1 MIIEILVLAA
11 LAVVIYTKGVLDF
24 RGTILAVLIGGSI
37 ILLAGR
43 RLFIL
48 LLLFLLISYVATRY
62 RFTDKQKL
70 EVAESKAGRRNAVNV
85 LANGLIPV
93 VFAFLFW
100 YAEGIRVITLAGYI
114 AAIATIT
121 GDTLSSEIGV
131 LSKRRPILITTFEK
145 VPVGTDGGISLLG
158 EAVGI
163 LGALTIGIAAW
174 AVGVASLSFAIPVA
188 VIGGAFGFHIDSVLG
203 AVLERRGLCGNATV
217 NFLSTTAGAI
227 AGLGLAST
235 L

>member
-1 MIIEILVLAA
+1 MIIEILVLTA